1 MAKKTL
7 EDIVQRLDRLEKIVA
22 EMDQKLSSVVEK
34 LVPDVPMDPEVRAKM
49 RGAEALKNNKQDA
62 YLAKEALDR
71 VFEKMGIPPDFEL
84 KPLKEVRKSM
94 VESGIRP
101 EDNEFS
107 RAIIAEREK

>member
-1 MAKKTL
+1 MEKKTL
-7 EDIVQRLDRLEKIVA
+7 EDIVQRLDRLEKIIA
-22 EMDQKLSSVVEK
+22 E
-34 LVPDVPMDPEVRAKM
+34 
-49 RGAEALKNNKQDA
+49 EALKNNKQDA
-62 YLAKEALDR
+62 HLAKEALDR
-71 VFEKMGIPPDFEL
+71 IFEEMGIPPDFEL